1 MACCCSRS
9 KKTMESTS
17 HPLEWAVKHINMTKL
32 RQVNMSI
39 LYFEKPSTSH
49 WLNMSINKV
58 KGSPLCAFTVWG
70 PVCSAGLYIA
80 HIMACLASL
89 KRLSRFLWS
98 EAVGWDICSHVSSLI
113 AANVQKLWTFFKT
126 SCQNGQMCTPENGA
140 RSDFMRDT
148 IHVEMCS
155 QIIRLHLVTF
165 LKLWKNKFDFIH

>member
-9 KKTMESTS
+9 KKHWKALLIHWNDQLNT
-17 HPLEWAVKHINMTKL
+17 
-32 RQVNMSI
+32 QVNMSI

-98 EAVGWDICSHVSSLI
+98 EDVVVGWDICSHVLSLI
-113 AANVQKLWTFFKT
+113 AANVQKLGTFFRT
-126 SCQNGQMCTPENGA
+126 SYQNGQMCTPENGA

>member
-9 KKTMESTS
+9 KKTLESTS
-17 HPLEWAVKHINMTKL
+17 HPLEWQVKHINMTKL
-32 RQVNMSI
+32 RQVNIPMSI

-80 HIMACLASL
+80 HIMACLALL

-98 EAVGWDICSHVSSLI
+98 EDVVVGWDICTNVLSLI
-113 AANVQKLWTFFKT
+113 AFL
-126 SCQNGQMCTPENGA
+126 E
-140 RSDFMRDT
+140 
-148 IHVEMCS
+148 
-155 QIIRLHLVTF
+155 HLVKWARCAPQKMV
-165 LKLWKNKFDFIH
+165 LDQILWGIQFMWKCAVK